1 MKIGYARV
9 STAGQELE
17 IQRQALEADGC
28 ERVYLEKESGAK
40 RARPELNAML
50 DSLRPGDVV
59 TVHKL
64 DRLARSLGDLLEI
77 SQIIRKAKAE
87 LRIMGSE
94 GLDTTTDQGRLMFSI
109 LGAFADFER
118 SLIVGRTSRGRE
130 AAMAR
135 GVKFGPKVK
144 YKPEL
149 LASAAEFARQ
159 PGQSV
164 TAAAHK
170 FGGMSR
176 ATLYNYMQKQADLAK
191 EAKLTKE
198 AAQ

>member
-9 STAGQELE
+9 STAGQDLE

-28 ERVYLEKESGAK
+28 DRIYLEKESGAK
-40 RARPELNAML
+40 RDRPELNKML
-50 DSLRPGDVV
+50 DSLRAGDVV

-87 LRIMGSE
+87 LRIMGNE

-118 SLIVGRTSRGRE
+118 SLIVARTSRGRE

-135 GVKFGPKVK
+135 GVKFGPKVRH
-144 YKPEL
+144 KPEK
-149 LASAAEFARQ
+149 LAAAAQMAAQE
-159 PGQSV
+159 GSSV
-164 TAAAHK
+164 TAAAIK
-170 FGGMSR
+170 FGCSR
-176 ATLYNYMQKQADLAK
+176 ATLYNYMQRQADLAK
-191 EAKLTKE
+191 EAT
-198 AAQ
+198 Q

>member
-9 STAGQELE
+9 STAGQDLE

-28 ERVYLEKESGAK
+28 DRIYLEKESGAK
-40 RARPELNAML
+40 RDRPELNKML
-50 DSLRPGDVV
+50 DSLRAGDVV

-118 SLIVGRTSRGRE
+118 SLIVARTSRGRE

-135 GVKFGPKVK
+135 GVKFGPKVRH
-144 YKPEL
+144 KPEK
-149 LASAAEFARQ
+149 LAAAAQMAAQE
-159 PGQSV
+159 GSSV
-164 TAAAHK
+164 TAAAIK
-170 FGGMSR
+170 FGCSR
-176 ATLYNYMQKQADLAK
+176 ATLYNYMQRQADLAK
-191 EAKLTKE
+191 EAT
-198 AAQ
+198 Q